1 MESVERSWVE
11 EVVAGTGAQDGVED
25 YGNIGGILADSLFYE
40 GCDDFDDLWGT
51 QHADFYAGGRQV
63 RADVDQK
70 AGEDI

>member
-25 YGNIGGILADSLFYE
+25 YGNIGGILADSLFY
-40 GCDDFDDLWGT
+40 
-51 QHADFYAGGRQV
+51 GRQV